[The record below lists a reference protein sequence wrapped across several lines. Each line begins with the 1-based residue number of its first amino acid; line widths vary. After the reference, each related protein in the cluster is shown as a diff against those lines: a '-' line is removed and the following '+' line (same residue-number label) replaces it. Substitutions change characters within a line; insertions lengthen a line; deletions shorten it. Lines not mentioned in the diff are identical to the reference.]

1 MWSAE
6 LCADQLQL
14 ACKDADRALVVHE
27 PLTHPIKTYR
37 SERKQQKFVKD
48 DAQPQRKNFEEYC
61 EKRDRSWKPTL
72 EEYLLIQTHEQLQ
85 DEALRKRSSL
95 YLTPQGLEWVHYTNK
110 EQNALYGEQGY
121 LFYSPCLSRDEVT
134 NVYSCGGYGS
144 EVIDE
149 LKRRI
154 QPVIRAYIVEN
165 IEEWQGCLG

>member
-1 MWSAE
+1 M
-6 LCADQLQL
+6 
-14 ACKDADRALVVHE
+14 
-27 PLTHPIKTYR
+27 
-37 SERKQQKFVKD
+37 
-48 DAQPQRKNFEEYC
+48 EE
-61 EKRDRSWKPTL
+61 D
-72 EEYLLIQTHEQLQ
+72 LLIQTHIQLQ
-85 DEALRKRSSL
+85 DEALRKKSSL